1 MHPLK
6 VCIKLFWRIARMA
19 VLLFHILKHLLAIS
33 QQNKIHTVV
42 KNFLVKMND
51 LLKPI
56 WKDLVLSKYKDCQNH
71 HYSKH
76 RIRSVMG

>member
-33 QQNKIHTVV
+33 QQNKIHTIV

-51 LLKPI
+51 LLKSI
-56 WKDLVLSKYKDCQNH
+56 WKDLVPKSSLFKAQNQVGH
-71 HYSKH
+71 GS
-76 RIRSVMG
+76 